1 MIDHVRPPLIAI
13 GEECK
18 LISTFCQSQ
27 SAERRPTRRTLDKAL
42 ITTDNWQMDGKL
54 SVVPRILYDEC
65 FGLNLKR
72 AARVVGRR
80 YDEAL
85 KPVDLTNGQF
95 ATLAVIAEFE
105 PVSMQTLAEHLSMD
119 RTTLTAALK
128 PLERRAL
135 VSVRPDDLDRRG
147 RNVNL
152 TDKGV
157 QLLRDA
163 IPLWK
168 KVQRRI
174 IREMGTSGLAV
185 FRAQLAQ
192 LSRAV
197 GAEVPA
203 E

>member
-1 MIDHVRPPLIAI
+1 MDS
-13 GEECK
+13 K
-18 LISTFCQSQ
+18 L
-27 SAERRPTRRTLDKAL
+27 PVDPGV
-42 ITTDNWQMDGKL
+42 M
-54 SVVPRILYDEC
+54 YDEC
-65 FGLNLKR
+65 FGLNLRR

-95 ATLAVIAEFE
+95 ATLAVIAKFE
-105 PVSMQTLAEHLSMD
+105 PLSMLTLAEYLSMD

-147 RNVNL
+147 RKITL
-152 TDKGV
+152 TDEGIK
-157 QLLRDA
+157 LLRDA

-168 KVQRRI
+168 TVQRRI
-174 IREMGTSGLAV
+174 SREMGTAGLPV

-192 LSRAV
+192 LARSMS
-197 GAEVPA
+197 AEAPT